1 MILGKDFV
9 LLETLRRD
17 KNNFQ
22 HLLFTDPVD
31 IIICYQKKDILHS
44 FRKIDDYR
52 QKGFYIAGFLS
63 YELGYLLEDVL
74 NQYHPKQDYPLIWF
88 GVYNKPRQLAKP
100 LTSGGNYEYYLS
112 RPILATNENEY
123 EKNIDKIKEHIGNG
137 DTYQINYTTKYKFKF
152 IGDIFSFY
160 SRLKENQKVS
170 YTALIN
176 HNNNYIISISPELFF
191 RTDKNG
197 LISVK
202 PMKGTAGKDL
212 PADWLPQDEKNIS
225 ENVMIVDMLRND
237 LGRLCQPGTVKV
249 SRLFDVEEYETL
261 WQMTSTIN
269 GKLIPRIRSL
279 EIIKSLLP
287 CGSVTGAPK
296 INSMKIIRSLEKE
309 PRNIY
314 TGAIGYWGP
323 EDKSIFNVAIR
334 TLNLQQSGGRK
345 FEGEM
350 GVGGGIVYDSLA
362 NEEYKE
368 CRIKAQFLFNSSPDF
383 SLIETMLC
391 TEGKIKYLIR
401 HLQRLKSSAQY
412 FNIPCN
418 ITALKKEVKNYAASL
433 EGRLRLRLL
442 LNAGGEL
449 SLEHLPVITTESIQQ
464 HVVLSRHKTNSQDPF
479 LYHKTTLRKLY
490 DSEHRKYANA
500 DCRDVIFRNEKNEIT
515 EGAISNIFIRKYGKY
530 YTPPLSCGLLAGI
543 ERQAMMKRLKAKEK
557 ILYLNDLKKAE
568 EIILT
573 NSVRGA
579 TKVTLK
585 T

>member
-1 MILGKDFV
+1 MILGKNFV

-17 KNNFQ
+17 KDNFQ
-22 HLLFTDPVD
+22 NLLFTDPVD
-31 IIICYQKKDILHS
+31 IITCYQKNDILHA

-52 QKGFYIAGFLS
+52 QKGFYVAGFLA

-74 NQYHPKQDYPLIWF
+74 NRHHQQQDYPLMWF
-88 GVYNKPRQLAKP
+88 GVYNQPRRLAKP
-100 LTSGGNYEYYLS
+100 LIPGNNDKYYLS
-112 RPILATNENEY
+112 RPILATNESEY
-123 EKNIDKIKEHIGNG
+123 GKNINKIKEHIGSG

-160 SRLKENQKVS
+160 CRLKENQKVS
-170 YTALIN
+170 YTAVIN
-176 HNNNYIISISPELFF
+176 HDNNYIISLSPELFF
-191 RTDKNG
+191 RTDKNH

-212 PADWLPQDEKNIS
+212 PADWLPQDEKNTS

-237 LGRLCQPGTVKV
+237 LGRLCLPGTVKV

-296 INSMKIIRSLEKE
+296 INSMRIIRSLEKE

-323 EDKSIFNVAIR
+323 DNKSIFNVAIR
-334 TLNLQQSGGRK
+334 TIDLKQSAGK
-345 FEGEM
+345 KYEGQM
-350 GVGGGIVYDSLA
+350 GVGGGVVYDSLA
-362 NEEYKE
+362 HEEYQE
-368 CRIKAQFLFNSSPDF
+368 CKIKAQFLFNSSPDF
-383 SLIETMLC
+383 TLIETMLC
-391 TEGKIKYLIR
+391 MDGKIKYLDR
-401 HLQRLKSSAQY
+401 HLRRLKSSAQY

-418 ITALKKEVKNYAASL
+418 KAGIKQEVKNYAAPL
-433 EGRLRLRLL
+433 TGRVRLRLL
-442 LNAGGEL
+442 LHPGGEI
-449 SLEHLPVITTESIQQ
+449 SLEHLPVITDKSIQQ

-490 DSEHRKYANA
+490 DSEYKKYANA
-500 DCRDVIFRNEKNEIT
+500 ECRDVIFRNEKNEIT
-515 EGAISNIFIRKYGKY
+515 EGAISNIFIRKNGNY
-530 YTPPLSCGLLAGI
+530 YTPPLGCGLLAGI
-543 ERQAMMKRLKAKEK
+543 ERQAIMKRLKAKEK
-557 ILYLNDLKKAE
+557 ILYLNDLKKAD

-579 TKVTLK
+579 TKVTLM